1 MAELSNF
8 QKQILFGNRGETLF
22 TQAEFDKALAQAKA
36 EIITVAI
43 EATKQAIA
51 MEREACAVMADEC
64 TNIEELGSAIRARAL
79 GKLPTK

>member
-22 TQAEFDKALAQAKA
+22 TQVEFDKALAQAKA

-64 TNIEELGSAIRARAL
+64 ANIEELGSAIRARAL